1 MKSTQKMSA
10 DAVYYNGNIYT
21 MKTGIPT
28 VSAIATKGQYILA
41 AGSNEDVKQYIRQQN
56 RDCGFKGGLCDTRL
70 IEGHTHLIKFGE
82 VSMQIDCFWKS
93 RRKFLQIRQK
103 VQTLQP
109 GEWIQSDFGWNN
121 EVWED
126 KSYPSK
132 EELDAAAPDNLY
144 LWGDVTG
151 ICCG

>member
-1 MKSTQKMSA
+1 MSA

-21 MKTGIPT
+21 METGTPT

-41 AGSNEDVKQYIRQQN
+41 AGSNEDVKQYIGSKTETV
-56 RDCGFKGGLCDTRL
+56 DLKGGCVIPGL

-93 RRKFLQIRQK
+93 KEEIFSQIRQK

-121 EVWED
+121 D
-126 KSYPSK
+126 C
-132 EELDAAAPDNLY
+132 LLY
-144 LWGDVTG
+144 TSRCV
-151 ICCG
+151 